1 MSSRINSI
9 INKISNLPV
18 IRLINKGDKRSITTK
33 KHIFFSL
40 MIRGGNAAVG
50 FVMVPLII
58 GFLGSEQ
65 YGVWITLWTVIAWFN
80 ILDMGFGNG
89 LRNNFANEKAHSDD
103 REIKTFVSS
112 AYIGVTL
119 ISLIIAFVFF
129 VILPL
134 IISWEQILNTPDY
147 LSGEIPDL
155 VLIVFLFF
163 IGTFITKLIGSILLA
178 DQRAAVNNSI
188 RPIANFLSLL
198 ILFIAIQLNPER
210 KLIAVGVAISA
221 LPFLI
226 YLIYSIY
233 LFNTDYKK
241 YKPSYRFFNYGK
253 LKSLMSL
260 GIKFFIIQIAGLI
273 IFLTDNLIIAHL
285 FGPG

>member
-1 MSSRINSI
+1 
-9 INKISNLPV
+9 
-18 IRLINKGDKRSITTK
+18 
-33 KHIFFSL
+33 
-40 MIRGGNAAVG
+40 
-50 FVMVPLII
+50 
-58 GFLGSEQ
+58 
-65 YGVWITLWTVIAWFN
+65 
-80 ILDMGFGNG
+80 
-89 LRNNFANEKAHSDD
+89 
-103 REIKTFVSS
+103 VSS